1 MKLLQLMTYK
11 QARLIL
17 LGMAYDFLKGQE
29 LLSDMIYTPLRGVG
43 IIRRLKTGNEAAKL
57 FFVMQK

>member
-1 MKLLQLMTYK
+1 MKYK

-43 IIRRLKTGNEAAKL
+43 IIRTLKTKL
-57 FFVMQK
+57 QNYFLLCKNNVP